1 MRVQLPGRVAAILRT
16 TGDSRVFELE
26 RGTLT
31 LRRRSLG
38 KVAKFIEGA
47 HGDLTGEVFV
57 LESPRATTAFTN
69 AAGKDTHLKLLLDPE
84 YAPEITDKLGE
95 LPGTT
100 LTTSGKFPFKN
111 HAKLFHSGNASVVT
125 SGAFTTETNSRIEAQ
140 RTAVPANEQWTRLT
154 DQVAADRQA
163 DGQRFTLTPRQQA
176 KLDRLQVTEP
186 G

>member
-1 MRVQLPGRVAAILRT
+1 MTAQ
-16 TGDSRVFELE
+16 
-26 RGTLT
+26 
-31 LRRRSLG
+31 RRS
-38 KVAKFIEGA
+38 
-47 HGDLTGEVFV
+47 
-57 LESPRATTAFTN
+57 
-69 AAGKDTHLKLLLDPE
+69 
-84 YAPEITDKLGE
+84 
-95 LPGTT
+95 
-100 LTTSGKFPFKN
+100 
-111 HAKLFHSGNASVVT
+111 VVI